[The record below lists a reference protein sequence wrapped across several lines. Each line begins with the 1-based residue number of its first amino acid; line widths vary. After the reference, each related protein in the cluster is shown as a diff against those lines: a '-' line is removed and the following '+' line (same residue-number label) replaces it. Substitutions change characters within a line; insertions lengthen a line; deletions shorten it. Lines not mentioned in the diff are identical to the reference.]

1 MRCPPSWTAGG
12 EEIELG
18 GCFCKLSVTRGI
30 VLRPRFELFKTTGS
44 IRKVSTAGV
53 RGALQP
59 VDGPT
64 WASYGPELFI
74 VFSFSFSTRAKEI
87 LEN

>member
-53 RGALQP
+53 RGAL
-59 VDGPT
+59 
-64 WASYGPELFI
+64 
-74 VFSFSFSTRAKEI
+74 
-87 LEN
+87 